1 MGQKM
6 NYEDGLELPKQVDL
20 LKKREREREKLEKSP
35 RITGTVRE
43 KEVYKLSTR
52 DHSGNPEDT

>member
-1 MGQKM
+1 M